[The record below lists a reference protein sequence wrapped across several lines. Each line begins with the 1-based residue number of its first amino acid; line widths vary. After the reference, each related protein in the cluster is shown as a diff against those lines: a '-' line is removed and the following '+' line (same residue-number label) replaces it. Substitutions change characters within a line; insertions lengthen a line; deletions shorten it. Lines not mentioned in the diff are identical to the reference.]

1 MIRCPNIIE
10 TLANGCERHAHG
22 TGRFPCAAFGGSLSD
37 FLGGGVERH
46 WHPDFEFFV
55 LDEGSASL
63 VLTDGERKVAEGDLV
78 LVNSNAI
85 HSMTP
90 LDGCAGAFRSIVCDP
105 SVLAGDVGGV
115 IAERYIGPLA
125 RSGSTAW
132 LLPAATHEAELA
144 AFEAAYS
151 ALEEER
157 AGFELTVR
165 SGLSVIV
172 SRVILDGG
180 ASASRRSSSQQ
191 STLRLML
198 ELISSAYGRR
208 LTVEDIAAAGG
219 VSVRECQRIFSCLLG
234 RRRGRPFSRRGC
246 RWRVACLSTATS
258 PWQLSPRPAV
268 FRTRATSQSSSSA
281 SAAARL
287 ASTAPAPNGDEPEV
301 LA

>member
-10 TLANGCERHAHG
+10 TLANGRERHAHG

-37 FLGGGVERH
+37 FLGGGVELH

-63 VLTDGERKVAEGDLV
+63 VLTDGECKVAEGDLV

-90 LDGCAGAFRSIVCDP
+90 LDDCAGAFRSIVCDP

-165 SGLSVIV
+165 SGLSAIV

-198 ELISSAYGRR
+198 ELICSAYGRR

-234 RRRGRPFSRRGC
+234 QTPGEALLAQRVSVARSLLVYSDEPMATIAQACGFSDQGYFSKQFKRVCGC
-246 RWRVACLSTATS
+246 
-258 PWQLSPRPAV
+258 SPREY
-268 FRTRATSQSSSSA
+268 RTRAQ
-281 SAAARL
+281 R
-287 ASTAPAPNGDEPEV
+287 
-301 LA
+301 